1 LNFWLCIII
10 CTCFDS
16 NSTFAEPWHQRKA
29 RVVMSIQSILDSKG
43 ATVITVRPI
52 ETIKGAADRMR
63 LHAIAALVLKSGD
76 AVTGLISD
84 RDIID
89 AISRHGEAALSMPV
103 SDFATHAKITV
114 SPEDSLKRAMSLM
127 TNHRV
132 RHLLVMTDGRL
143 VGIISIGDVVKVR
156 LETLETETN
165 VLRDAYIAAH

>member
-1 LNFWLCIII
+1 M
-10 CTCFDS
+10 
-16 NSTFAEPWHQRKA
+16 Q
-29 RVVMSIQSILDSKG
+29 
-43 ATVITVRPI
+43 
-52 ETIKGAADRMR
+52 
-63 LHAIAALVLKSGD
+63 LHSIAALVVKSDD

-89 AISRHGEAALSMPV
+89 AISRYGGAALSMSV

-114 SPEDSLKRAMSLM
+114 SPDDSLKRAMSLM

-132 RHLLVMTDGRL
+132 RHLLVMTEGRL
-143 VGIISIGDVVKVR
+143 VGIVSIGDVVKVR